1 MMRKREI
8 LPFLAAACTL
18 ALVGMTLALIL
29 GGREAEAAVLPL
41 ESAAV
46 QGVPAVAEALG
57 YSAPAVEG
65 VDYRFSL
72 CGSVYMD
79 GASAVV
85 YFTNPAENR
94 VWLRLCVL
102 DGSGRTLGET
112 GLLRPGEYVRAV
124 VLDEPLPAGTPV
136 TIRVTG
142 CQPETYRCAGTIVMS
157 TAVCGVLP

>member
-18 ALVGMTLALIL
+18 ALVGMTLALVL

-46 QGVPAVAEALG
+46 RGVPAVAEALG
-57 YSAPAVEG
+57 YSAPAAEG

-142 CQPETYRCAGTIVMS
+142 CQPETYRSAGAIVMS

>member
-1 MMRKREI
+1 MDTKFSGSAHYVASQDLMETVNIAVALQKPLLIKGE
-8 LPFLAAACTL
+8 PGTGKTMLA
-18 ALVGMTLALIL
+18 
-29 GGREAEAAVLPL
+29 
-41 ESAAV
+41 
-46 QGVPAVAEALG
+46 QAVAEALG

-79 GASAVV
+79 GASAVI

-142 CQPETYRCAGTIVMS
+142 CQPETYRCAGAVVMS